1 MISGDLNTTKNQY
14 MASLLLK
21 EDESRERSEQGRR
34 ASLGRYLYGYRQG
47 VTQVDSSEEGI
58 QRQKPLE
65 LTTGT
70 FQRKTNITTDRL
82 FLMRAPA
89 ITTLDLYNTP
99 MVVSPNPPKAFA
111 AQWEISKVLQP
122 SVGKAEVQTASV
134 GVEHTDIST
143 TSYSHKRQI
152 LKQSAGIS
160 PWGSRE
166 AFQPRSLGAASANV
180 TVDLEHTDE
189 SSVLN
194 EIFAELETVVRWRE
208 EWGEE
213 EEEHEPER
221 PSEKVIERAQQVV
234 NELWGVVVSA
244 DKPLHTP
251 FISYDQDGYITMEWR
266 NGKHELYLEIRED
279 KIHYV
284 KVWGINI
291 DSEMDAGVPS
301 TDNYLTL
308 WEWLLNG

>member
-1 MISGDLNTTKNQY
+1 METLPKLQDSNKLGIAHAGYSWG
-14 MASLLLK
+14 
-21 EDESRERSEQGRR
+21 EPRE
-34 ASLGRYLYGYRQG
+34 LYYDVVQ
-47 VTQVDSSEEGI
+47 
-58 QRQKPLE
+58 
-65 LTTGT
+65 
-70 FQRKTNITTDRL
+70 
-82 FLMRAPA
+82 PA
-89 ITTLDLYNTP
+89 GSAKI
-99 MVVSPNPPKAFA
+99 
-111 AQWEISKVLQP
+111 KVL
-122 SVGKAEVQTASV
+122 SWAEPPTANIDLQNASKDFTK
-134 GVEHTDIST
+134 G
-143 TSYSHKRQI
+143 I
-152 LKQSAGIS
+152 LKHHLPKQFQVAVVTGGQQGIPSIFLNDSA
-160 PWGSRE
+160 PRCKCRSR
-166 AFQPRSLGAASANV
+166 AHADKSIIR
-180 TVDLEHTDE
+180 
-189 SSVLN
+189 N
-194 EIFAELETVVRWRE
+194 EIFGQLETVVRWRE
-208 EWGEE
+208 EWDEE

-221 PSEKVIERAQQVV
+221 PSEKVIERAKQVV